1 MAYMLLILEESTRKR
16 SRTPEEGGR
25 EMERMVGFVEDL
37 KARGVWKASDSL
49 RSVSEGVR
57 VEVRGG
63 QHTLRDGPFAES
75 KEIVGG
81 YVLFD
86 CPTRAEAL
94 EIARKCPAAEWS
106 TVELREV
113 GVCYEGD

>member
-1 MAYMLLILEESTRKR
+1 MTYMLLIMEEGKRKR
-16 SRTPEEGGR
+16 SRAPEEGRR
-25 EMERMVGFVEDL
+25 EMERMVGFVEGL
-37 KARGVWKASDSL
+37 KARGIWQASDSL

-63 QHTLRDGPFAES
+63 QSTLRDGPFAES
-75 KEIVGG
+75 KEVVGG

-94 EIARKCPAAEWS
+94 MIASECPAAEWS

-113 GVCYEGD
+113 GVCHEED

>member
-1 MAYMLLILEESTRKR
+1 MAYMLLVLEDGKRKR
-16 SRTPEEGGR
+16 SRTPEEGNR
-25 EMERMVGFVEDL
+25 EMERMVGFVEGL
-37 KARGVWKASDSL
+37 KARGIWKASDSL

-57 VEVRGG
+57 VEVRDG
-63 QHTLRDGPFAES
+63 QRTLRDGPFAES

-94 EIARKCPAAEWS
+94 IIASECPAAEWS
-106 TVELREV
+106 TVELREI

>member
-1 MAYMLLILEESTRKR
+1 MAYMLLIMEEGKRKR
-16 SRTPEEGGR
+16 SRTPEEGRR

-37 KARGVWKASDSL
+37 QARGIWKASDSL

-57 VEVRGG
+57 IEVRGG
-63 QHTLRDGPFAES
+63 QRTLRDGPFTES

-94 EIARKCPAAEWS
+94 AIASECPAAEWS
-106 TVELREV
+106 TVELREI
-113 GVCYEGD
+113 GVCYEED